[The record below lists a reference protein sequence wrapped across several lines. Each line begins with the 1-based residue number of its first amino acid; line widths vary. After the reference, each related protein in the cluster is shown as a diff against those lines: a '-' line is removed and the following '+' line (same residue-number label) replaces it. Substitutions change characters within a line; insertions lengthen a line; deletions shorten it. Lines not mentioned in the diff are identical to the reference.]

1 MKKFI
6 SILGSTGSVG
16 QSTLSIIDKKKN
28 FFIPYIF
35 SANKNYNLITKQIIK
50 YKPKIFIIK
59 DKKTFVRVRKNF
71 TKSKT
76 KLINSYDLLKIKKKS
91 DITITAIPGIAG
103 LEPTIKFIKYS
114 EKVLIANK
122 ESIICGWELISKTA
136 FKNKTKIIPVDS
148 EHYSILKLIEN
159 QKISSI
165 KKIYI
170 TASGG
175 PFLNFKYNQLKKIKP
190 AQALKHP
197 KWKMGKKITIDS
209 STLMNKIFEL
219 SEAQKL
225 FNLPKN
231 KIDILIHPNSLVHA
245 ILELNN
251 GLKQFIFHETSMK
264 IPLANAIFDGE
275 IDIKTILKK
284 RKLANFENL
293 IFKKVDKKIF
303 PLISLKNKI
312 NQFSSTPIIVNAVNE
327 ILVDQFLKHKL
338 PFLEINRIIMIILK
352 DKNYKKYA
360 IKKPRNINQ
369 IYLIDLWARSVTKQI
384 LKKLRNV

>member
-136 FKNKTKIIPVDS
+136 FKNKTK
-148 EHYSILKLIEN
+148 LIQE
-159 QKISSI
+159 
-165 KKIYI
+165 
-170 TASGG
+170 
-175 PFLNFKYNQLKKIKP
+175 P
-190 AQALKHP
+190 
-197 KWKMGKKITIDS
+197 
-209 STLMNKIFEL
+209 
-219 SEAQKL
+219 
-225 FNLPKN
+225 
-231 KIDILIHPNSLVHA
+231 
-245 ILELNN
+245 
-251 GLKQFIFHETSMK
+251 
-264 IPLANAIFDGE
+264 
-275 IDIKTILKK
+275 
-284 RKLANFENL
+284 
-293 IFKKVDKKIF
+293 
-303 PLISLKNKI
+303 
-312 NQFSSTPIIVNAVNE
+312 
-327 ILVDQFLKHKL
+327 
-338 PFLEINRIIMIILK
+338 
-352 DKNYKKYA
+352 
-360 IKKPRNINQ
+360 
-369 IYLIDLWARSVTKQI
+369 
-384 LKKLRNV
+384 